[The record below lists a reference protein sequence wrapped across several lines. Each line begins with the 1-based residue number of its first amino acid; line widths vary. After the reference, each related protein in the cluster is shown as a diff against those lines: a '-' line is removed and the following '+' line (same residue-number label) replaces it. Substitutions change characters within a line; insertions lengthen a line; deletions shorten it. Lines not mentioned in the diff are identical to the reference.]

1 MPSWYSC
8 WALADRNAGGGG
20 SSYSG
25 KSGEEVAGE
34 EGWPSLNCKRER
46 RWRIRGRRADWMFV
60 AKAMRGAG
68 KKVGSRNWPK
78 PKASGLNQSV
88 SRSRIAE
95 FDDPGVFSH
104 KEEAVTPNEMVA
116 GVGGEPNNLP
126 LHSKWAAVMV

>member
-8 WALADRNAGGGG
+8 WALADRNAGGGRVLILRQVGRGG
-20 SSYSG
+20 SG
-25 KSGEEVAGE
+25 GR
-34 EGWPSLNCKRER
+34 GWASLKCKRER

-68 KKVGSRNWPK
+68 KKVRSRNWPK

-95 FDDPGVFSH
+95 FDDPRVFSD
-104 KEEAVTPNEMVA
+104 KEEAVTP
-116 GVGGEPNNLP
+116 
-126 LHSKWAAVMV
+126 K